1 MDANDIPGAKGTAV
15 HPGSSRIQGVAPAA
29 AAALSAIETRAL
41 RRIRSM
47 SETTDW
53 LGGMLLVTA
62 IILTALQL
70 DAALSSEHDKLR
82 DEIATLRAEA
92 AVGVEPEAV
101 SSTVSSRCL
110 QIQDG
115 MALTRRGRRTRQE
128 RGRPM
133 GLGGA
138 PLAACRN

>member
-1 MDANDIPGAKGTAV
+1 
-15 HPGSSRIQGVAPAA
+15 
-29 AAALSAIETRAL
+29 
-41 RRIRSM
+41 M

-53 LGGMLLVTA
+53 FGLVLFVLA
-62 IILTALQL
+62 MILIALQL

-110 QIQDG
+110 QI
-115 MALTRRGRRTRQE
+115 
-128 RGRPM
+128 
-133 GLGGA
+133 
-138 PLAACRN
+138 